1 MTDLFESAAE
11 MAEERAGI
19 LEFEALLTREEAEKR
34 GLLESEE
41 WRHACEVRRVSNM
54 PSLSA
59 RREYLA
65 SVESQRGK
73 KSADKLR
80 SDIQREWLARRVEMA
95 GQP

>member
-34 GLLESEE
+34 GLLESES
-41 WRHACEVRRVSNM
+41 WRHACEVRHVANM

-59 RREYLA
+59 RREYLS